1 MRATYRPRWLF
12 LAFVLGLLQL
22 LTPGLILAQRSS
34 ALELSRPVRTWEFL
48 PAVGMRA
55 GLFGNE
61 SGQFEGWVY
70 PLKLFRGLHLRF
82 HTDGR
87 VLPAESLARTVTVR
101 PESSTIIYASE
112 TFQVRE
118 TFFVPVHEM
127 GGIIALDIETA
138 QPLEIE
144 VAFQADFQLEWPAGM
159 GGTYLN
165 WDLPLRA
172 FYLGEEQK
180 KFVGLIGSPTATLAH
195 EQYDTNYSFADENSF
210 LLGPTLKGKETRVI
224 VVAGSVT
231 GAPDAENTY
240 RKLTTSHAALMLDSA
255 DYYRNYLNQTV
266 NLQLPDLPLQQAYDW
281 ARVSMLQG
289 LVTNPYLGTGLIAG
303 YRTSGSSQRPGFA
316 WFFGRDAL
324 WTSLALNAA
333 GDSTTTRTALDFLS
347 KYQRADGKIT
357 HEISQG
363 ANFVPWFKDYPYPYA
378 AADATP
384 LYIITMNDYLRHSG
398 DRTFIQQKWDSIWRA
413 YQFLKSTYDKQN
425 LPQNFGIGHGWVE
438 GGPLLPIS
446 TEFYQSGLGVQALLS
461 LANLAQVAGKDDV
474 SRELTQSF
482 TQQKTFLNQTF
493 WSVEKK
499 LFSFA
504 LDRNNQ
510 QVLIPSV
517 LSAVPM
523 WFGLLDEDKSET
535 MINVLA
541 EADHQTDWGMR
552 IISSRDPKYNPGG
565 YHFGSV
571 WPLFT
576 GWASVGEY
584 RYHRSLPAYAN
595 LRSNALL
602 GLDGPLGHFTEVL
615 SGDYYQALSTS
626 SPHQIWSAAMVVSP
640 LLRGMLGLDANTL
653 THQVVLAPHVPAGW
667 DSFRVGNVSIEG
679 CTLSLAYRRTFETVV
694 LDIRREG
701 TGECSLEFSPALA
714 LRARISGAELN
725 GRNISFTVQKNAED
739 QHVVVKFPVPGGS
752 STLRLTVRNDF
763 GLSIHS
769 ELPALGSASEGLRVV
784 SETWSENLD
793 SLRLDVSGRPGKTYD
808 LDLWNPAQVR
818 AVDGGTLPK
827 SDQPRLQ
834 ISFPGGGGQDYTH
847 QQVVIH
853 FIEKR

>member
-1 MRATYRPRWLF
+1 
-12 LAFVLGLLQL
+12 
-22 LTPGLILAQRSS
+22 
-34 ALELSRPVRTWEFL
+34 
-48 PAVGMRA
+48 
-55 GLFGNE
+55 
-61 SGQFEGWVY
+61 
-70 PLKLFRGLHLRF
+70 
-82 HTDGR
+82 
-87 VLPAESLARTVTVR
+87 
-101 PESSTIIYASE
+101 
-112 TFQVRE
+112 
-118 TFFVPVHEM
+118 
-127 GGIIALDIETA
+127 
-138 QPLEIE
+138 
-144 VAFQADFQLEWPAGM
+144 
-159 GGTYLN
+159 
-165 WDLPLRA
+165 
-172 FYLGEEQK
+172 
-180 KFVGLIGSPTATLAH
+180 
-195 EQYDTNYSFADENSF
+195 
-210 LLGPTLKGKETRVI
+210 
-224 VVAGSVT
+224 
-231 GAPDAENTY
+231 
-240 RKLTTSHAALMLDSA
+240 
-255 DYYRNYLNQTV
+255 
-266 NLQLPDLPLQQAYDW
+266 
-281 ARVSMLQG
+281 
-289 LVTNPYLGTGLIAG
+289 
-303 YRTSGSSQRPGFA
+303 
-316 WFFGRDAL
+316 
-324 WTSLALNAA
+324 
-333 GDSTTTRTALDFLS
+333 
-347 KYQRADGKIT
+347 
-357 HEISQG
+357 
-363 ANFVPWFKDYPYPYA
+363 
-378 AADATP
+378 
-384 LYIITMNDYLRHSG
+384 
-398 DRTFIQQKWDSIWRA
+398 
-413 YQFLKSTYDKQN
+413 
-425 LPQNFGIGHGWVE
+425 
-438 GGPLLPIS
+438 
-446 TEFYQSGLGVQALLS
+446 
-461 LANLAQVAGKDDV
+461 
-474 SRELTQSF
+474 
-482 TQQKTFLNQTF
+482 
-493 WSVEKK
+493 
-499 LFSFA
+499 
-504 LDRNNQ
+504 
-510 QVLIPSV
+510 
-517 LSAVPM
+517 
-523 WFGLLDEDKSET
+523 
-535 MINVLA
+535 
-541 EADHQTDWGMR
+541 MR